1 MKDLM
6 SFLFFILIFLFAY
19 TITTYSLISTSSFVH
34 WSNSTYFTTIQ
45 NGGNLTNFEI
55 LRSIIEWGTWKIFGS
70 TSLTTSDSVQMTYSG
85 LIILDLV
92 HKKYELYF
100 SK

>member
-19 TITTYSLISTSSFVH
+19 TITTYSLILTSSSVI

-45 NGGNLTNFEI
+45 NRENLTNIE
-55 LRSIIEWGTWKIFGS
+55 LARHMIEWGTWRIFGS
-70 TSLTTSDSVQMTYSG
+70 VSLRTSDSTEVEYSG
-85 LIILDLV
+85 LTNIQTKIESSFDL
-92 HKKYELYF
+92 F
-100 SK
+100 